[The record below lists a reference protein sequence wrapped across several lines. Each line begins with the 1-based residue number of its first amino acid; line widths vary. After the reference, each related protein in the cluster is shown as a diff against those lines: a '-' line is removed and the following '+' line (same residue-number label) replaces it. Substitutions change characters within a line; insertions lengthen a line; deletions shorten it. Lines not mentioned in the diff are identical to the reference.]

1 MSGPSFGRCGVRRPR
16 SRSRTTVAPGGQATV
31 PGPTAGTGEL
41 VATARTVAAGDGVVD
56 PTVTPRQLA
65 ERARRYGAGATG
77 AREPRDALTSRE
89 REALSRLGEG
99 SGNAEIAERTGVAEG
114 TVTPDVSQLLEK
126 PGPRDRLQASALAR
140 DLSLQA
146 GRPTVRPSRGRSP
159 VRPRL
164 LLVQTS

>member
-1 MSGPSFGRCGVRRPR
+1 MNSSRPQGPWPPGRCR
-16 SRSRTTVAPGGQATV
+16 
-31 PGPTAGTGEL
+31 GPHRDASAARGT
-41 VATARTVAAGDGVVD
+41 
-56 PTVTPRQLA
+56 
-65 ERARRYGAGATG
+65 RARRYGAGATG

-114 TVTPDVSQLLEK
+114 TVTPDVSQLLAK
-126 PGPRDRLQASALAR
+126 PGPRDRLQVSALAR